1 MKRLVRRIKSAAQ
14 SPFVRNFGVLL
25 SGTAVAQVLPLLA
38 APILARLYTPAQFGE
53 YALFVSAVNVL
64 SQLVCLKYD
73 FAILTAKTDG
83 EAVALFRLSL
93 RLSAVLSI
101 ALVALFPFAGGIST
115 AVGGQDSGWVLL
127 LPAGSLV
134 MGLYSALTYYSTRL
148 LRYKAITRAT
158 ICKTGAMV
166 LVQIGL
172 FYAGLGALALTLGQ
186 VAAYAGGCLMLWMCI
201 RREAGKG
208 APVSLRTVA
217 RTYSAFPKFT
227 LPGALCST
235 AASSSASFFLSAFYS
250 AQELGYY
257 SLVNR
262 ILAAPLALIATTAGQ
277 VFTKELT
284 DAHQQGKGTRRVFRR
299 VGWALTAVSVPA
311 FVLLFV
317 FAEPFVNLVFGPQWV
332 GCAVTLRIV
341 IPLVAVRF
349 VTAPLSTTGIVLGRQ
364 MPTMVWQ
371 VSLLVAALLPA
382 AVYAVF
388 GFAIT
393 EYLTLQTALQ
403 AVCYLVFLWYC
414 ARLTGKGGFSDAAKG
429 P

>member
-1 MKRLVRRIKSAAQ
+1 MKRLTQRIKAAAQ
-14 SPFVRNFGVLL
+14 SPLVRNFGVLL
-25 SGTAVAQVLPLLA
+25 SGTAVAQVLPLLT

-53 YALFVSAVNVL
+53 YALFVSGVNVL
-64 SQLVCLKYD
+64 SQLVCMKYD

-83 EAVALFRLSL
+83 EAAALFRLSL
-93 RLSAVLSI
+93 RLSVVLSL
-101 ALVALFPFAGGIST
+101 ALAALFPLAGSIST
-115 AVGGQDSGWVLL
+115 ALGGQDIGWVLL

-148 LRYKAITRAT
+148 LRYKAITKAT
-158 ICKTGAMV
+158 ICKSGV
-166 LVQIGL
+166 LVAVQIGL

-186 VAAYAGGCLMLWMCI
+186 VAAYAAGCLLLWGCI

-208 APVSLRTVA
+208 TPTPLRTVA
-217 RTYSAFPKFT
+217 KTYSAFPKFT
-227 LPGALCST
+227 LPGALCNT
-235 AASSSASFFLSAFYS
+235 AAANSASFFLSAFYS

-262 ILAAPLALIATTAGQ
+262 VLAAPLALIATTAGQ
-277 VFTKELT
+277 VYTKELT
-284 DAHQQGKGTRRVFRR
+284 DAHRQGKGTRAVFRR
-299 VGWALTAVSVPA
+299 VGWALTAVSLPA

-317 FAEPFVNLVFGPQWV
+317 FAEPFVRLVFGPQWV
-332 GCAVTLRIV
+332 ECAVTLRIL

-382 AVYAVF
+382 AVYAGF
-388 GFAIT
+388 GLAIT
-393 EYLTLQTALQ
+393 RYLTLQTALQ
-403 AVCYLVFLWYC
+403 AICYLVFLWYC
-414 ARLTGKGGFSDAAKG
+414 ARLTGKGGFVDVEG